1 MRIALCA
8 QSSSRRGEP
17 SDPVGDLA
25 GELAGRGHDV
35 TLFAPADRPC
45 PAGVARQM
53 IAPGAGFARRCAR
66 AVAAAG
72 RFDVVHAFEGA
83 WHPAAGPAPHVLQIL
98 NGAEI
103 RRTELRSAHAGA
115 TWLRR
120 LADLLQPARVRRLGE
135 ERAVAGSGVMLV
147 APSPHT
153 AAELRQYYGV
163 PDERLRVV
171 YEGVPAALPAGR
183 GEVRLDTRRRLG
195 LADRETLVLAAVADP
210 RTDGPERLAAV
221 AAAAR
226 AELAREPSPRP
237 LRMVVFA
244 PGLRR
249 VPAPAEIAPA
259 GLGWAELLAAA
270 DVFATVSAHDA
281 AGRFLLSALAAPTA
295 CVAARSVGA
304 AELIDDARNGFVVD
318 RPDDVAAVADRV
330 LRLTES
336 VKRFTFRNNL
346 RDLRADLSVGRAA
359 DELLGVYGEALARP
373 GRTPV

>member
-8 QSSSRRGEP
+8 QFSSRRGEP

-35 TLFAPADRPC
+35 TLLAPADRPC
-45 PAGVARQM
+45 PAGVAREV
-53 IAPGAGFARRCAR
+53 IASGAGFARRCAR

-98 NGAEI
+98 NGTEI
-103 RRTELRSAHAGA
+103 RRTELRSAQCGP

-147 APSPHT
+147 APSQHT
-153 AAELRQYYGV
+153 AAELRQCYGV
-163 PDERLRVV
+163 PEERLRVV
-171 YEGVPAALPAGR
+171 YEGVPALPPGR
-183 GEVRLDTRRRLG
+183 GELRLDTRRRLG
-195 LADRETLVLAAVADP
+195 LADRETLVLAAVADAE
-210 RTDGPERLAAV
+210 TDGPERLAAV

-226 AELAREPSPRP
+226 SELAREPSPRP

-249 VPAPAEIAPA
+249 VPAPAEVAPA

-270 DVFATVSAHDA
+270 DVFVTVSAHDA

-295 CVAARSVGA
+295 CVAVRSVGA
-304 AELIDDARNGFVVD
+304 AELIDDARNGFGVD
-318 RPDDVAAVADRV
+318 RPDDLPAVADRV

-359 DELLGVYGEALARP
+359 DELLGVYGEALARLA
-373 GRTPV
+373 RTPV